1 VLAPSAHRHQ
11 FLFVVALACAAVVAS
26 SAQSALVPPIPFR
39 GGVFEA
45 SGVVDVPG
53 ANGVLFVDDDHPK
66 HVLWMP
72 LSSAGVQ
79 AGDVTSVA
87 IHATVPDMEDITT
100 DGDWIYVVGSQSR
113 GNRKADGLVRFHF
126 HPDTLTVSDVQ
137 AIAGLRALLAA
148 AKPELGLGRGR
159 GAGALNIEGLTWD
172 ARRSRLLLGLR
183 APMAGADA
191 IVLPVTIRDR
201 TQPLTAT
208 NLDLSAPAIHLPLGG
223 LAIRGLGYDRER
235 HVTLVLAGPS
245 TDAPSND
252 FGLYEWDGATAA
264 SLRHIGSYPAHQKAE
279 GIARLTLGGARKTIV
294 VFDSSGYR
302 VQ

>member
-100 DGDWIYVVGSQSR
+100 DGDWIYVIGSQSR

-148 AKPELGLGRGR
+148 AKPELGSRGR
-159 GAGALNIEGLTWD
+159 GVGALNIEGLTWD

-201 TQPLTAT
+201 TQPLAAA

-235 HVTLVLAGPS
+235 HVALVLAGRS

-252 FGLYEWDGATAA
+252 FGLYEWDGETAT